1 MELGKLDSY
10 MKRIKLDYFL
20 TPRTKLNSKWIK
32 DLNVRLETIKFLGE
46 NIGNMLFDIGLNN
59 IFAYISLGKGNKSKN
74 KQMGPNETYKLLH
87 SKGNHKQYEKTTL
100 RMGKNICK

>member
-1 MELGKLDSY
+1 

-46 NIGNMLFDIGLNN
+46 NIGNMLFDISLNN

-74 KQMGPNETYKLLH
+74 KQMVLYQTKKLLH
-87 SKGNHKQYEKTTL
+87 EKETNKT
-100 RMGKNICK
+100 KWQPTE